1 MIKKYFKTV
10 GATLIVGSFLFLAF
24 GSEDSKSKSSEA
36 NDTTNTN
43 VESNE
48 SNSNNEENDDN
59 SNDNS
64 SSEETSKQV
73 YRTGYAD
80 GQMGYGLPASETA
93 TAMES
98 YMAHGYN
105 FSSADVAVY
114 VMGYNDALTGQPA
127 AY

>member
-48 SNSNNEENDDN
+48 SNSNNEENDN
-59 SNDNS
+59 SNSNS